1 MSNLE
6 NKTALIVDDELAQ
19 REYVSAILD
28 DHKMNTVRACN
39 GLEAMDKLADIKP
52 DVILLDLM
60 MPEES
65 GMKFFN
71 KLKQSEAFKNI
82 PVIII
87 SGSSQLT
94 GVDLKSLIFDEKFA
108 ERKKKVFGIDAAPNA
123 YLDKPVEPSKLVET
137 IEKYLD

>member
-1 MSNLE
+1 MSKLE

-28 DHKMNTVRACN
+28 DHNMNTVRACN
-39 GLEAMDKLADIKP
+39 GIEAMDKLSEIRP

-71 KLKQSEAFKNI
+71 KVKQSEEFKHI

-108 ERKKKVFGIDAAPNA
+108 ERKKKIFGIDAAPNA
-123 YLDKPVEPSKLVET
+123 YLDKPVEPAILVET
-137 IEKYLD
+137 IEKYLA

>member
-1 MSNLE
+1 LSNLE

-39 GLEAMDKLADIKP
+39 GIEAMDKLNDIKP

-71 KLKQSEAFKNI
+71 KVKQNEEFKDI

-123 YLDKPVEPSKLVET
+123 YLDKPVDPSQLVAT
-137 IEKYLD
+137 IEKYLS

>member
-1 MSNLE
+1 
-6 NKTALIVDDELAQ
+6 VDDELAQ

-39 GLEAMDKLADIKP
+39 GIEAMDKLNDIKP

-71 KLKQSEAFKNI
+71 KVKQNEEFKDI

-123 YLDKPVEPSKLVET
+123 YLDKPVDPSQLVAT
-137 IEKYLD
+137 IEKYLS